1 MFEEWSIT
9 RTSRGYVRDL
19 NIQDYA
25 TTILAVYAAAL
36 STYIAVT
43 QILPNFLRIKVE
55 FTRGLQSNQGEFVD
69 PPLLMWNVVNK
80 SRSDVTV
87 KSIFIKLPDG
97 KYFYNAGIQGD
108 ASLPMQLKGQA
119 STGFWVEES
128 QIIMGLQKYKF
139 GGEIKIRGGV
149 RDAVGRI
156 YLSSPVKLMADA
168 APATAPTES

>member
-1 MFEEWSIT
+1 
-9 RTSRGYVRDL
+9 VLDL
-19 NIQDYA
+19 NIQDSA
-25 TTILAVYAAAL
+25 TTVLAVYAAAL
-36 STYIAVT
+36 STYIAAT

-69 PPLLMWNVVNK
+69 PPLLMWNVINK
-80 SRSDVTV
+80 SRSEVTV

-108 ASLPMQLKGQA
+108 ASLPVQLKGQA

-139 GGEIKIRGGV
+139 GGEIAIRGGV

-156 YLSSPVKLMADA
+156 YLSRPVKLIAETEAA
-168 APATAPTES
+168 APATAPTEP